1 VIILPKINWLD
12 LLSGTDI
19 RGTAVE
25 TEINDVDLTPDAV
38 RGIGYSFAEWL
49 AEKKD
54 KKISSL
60 KIGVGHDSRISA
72 DRIKKSLFRG
82 ITARGSHVYNTGIA
96 STPAMFMSTIL
107 DGHKYDGAI
116 MITASHLPYDRNG
129 FKFFT
134 DLGGLEKEDVKTIL
148 NMALESEEKITSLDD
163 SDQDNNLIT
172 KIDLISDY
180 SSHIKSTIRKNLNA
194 EVDQQKP
201 LAGYNIIVDA
211 GNGAGGFFADKILKD
226 LGADISGSQFLE
238 PDGKFPNHIPNPEDK
253 TAVKSITKAV
263 KKNNADLG
271 IIFDTDVDRAAVVE
285 SNGRA
290 INRNRLI
297 ALASVLVLEDNP
309 GATIVTDSVTSV
321 GLRKFIE
328 DNLGGVHHR
337 FKRGY
342 KNVINEAKRLEAEG
356 ITVPLA
362 IETSGHAA
370 FKENYFLDD
379 GAYMVA
385 KVLIKMANLKAE
397 NGGGIGGLISELE
410 ETEISEEYR
419 MAIKLDNFKKYGTNI
434 LENLKNYVEVKDN
447 WELAPKNY
455 QGVRVNCGGK
465 DWFLLRQS
473 LHDPVLVLNVECDS
487 SEDLNSILNE
497 LQEFLSQY
505 EHLCLKLL
513 D

>member
-1 VIILPKINWLD
+1 MSEINWLN
-12 LLSGTDI
+12 LLSGTDV

-25 TEINDVDLTPDAV
+25 SEINEINLTADAV

-49 AEKKD
+49 AKKKD
-54 KKISSL
+54 KNISDL

-72 DRIKKSLFRG
+72 EKIKKSLFRG
-82 ITARGSHVYNTGIA
+82 ITARGSHVYNTGLA

-134 DLGGLEKEDVKTIL
+134 DIGGLEKEEVKTIL
-148 NMALESEEKITSLDD
+148 NIASKSEEDIISIDD
-163 SDQDNNLIT
+163 SKQDSSLVSE
-172 KIDLISDY
+172 IDLISDY
-180 SSHIKSTIRKNLNA
+180 ASHIENTIRENLKP
-194 EVDQQKP
+194 EVDKQKP

-238 PDGKFPNHIPNPEDK
+238 PDGRFPNHIPNPEDK
-253 TAVKSITKAV
+253 TAVKSITNAV
-263 KKNNADLG
+263 KQNNADFG
-271 IIFDTDVDRAAVVE
+271 IIFDTDVDRAAVVD
-285 SNGRA
+285 SSGRA

-328 DNLGGVHHR
+328 DKLGGVHHR

-356 ITVPLA
+356 VTVPLA

-385 KVLIKMANLKAE
+385 KVLIKLANLKTA
-397 NGGGIGGLISELE
+397 NGGSIGALISDLE
-410 ETEISEEYR
+410 EAEISNEYR
-419 MAIKLDNFKKYGTNI
+419 LAIKLDNFKSYGTNI

-447 WELAPKNY
+447 WELAPNNY
-455 QGVRVNCGGK
+455 QGVRINCGGK

-473 LHDPVLVLNVECDS
+473 LHDPVLVLNVECDN
-487 SEDLNSILNE
+487 EDDLNSILQE
-497 LQEFLSQY
+497 LKKFLSQY
-505 EHLCLKLL
+505 EHLCIKLL